1 MRRPEYEIRAG
12 NKFETPRLTFAINME
27 EEIHLETSEEETPNA
42 AEGDTECKPNPQP
55 VRKTDWDPEVGEFL
69 LLRRRGKSNVNA
81 KEKEP
86 DDPELEITK
95 A

>member
-1 MRRPEYEIRAG
+1 MRRPEYDIRAG
-12 NKFETPRLTFAINME
+12 NKFETPRLIFATNME
-27 EEIHLETSEEETPNA
+27 VEIQLETSEEETPNA

-55 VRKTDWDPEVGEFL
+55 LRNTNWDPEVGELFML
-69 LLRRRGKSNVNA
+69 KRRGKSNVNA